1 MRLSLAFGLCTF
13 AFLAGCNPTT
23 VSDSADFGRFEG
35 DIVASWAENGRDMVL
50 RDTFRYVDSAN
61 REWTAPAGSVVNGAS
76 IPAAF
81 WSVIGG
87 PFEGKYRNASVV
99 HDVGC
104 DEMRQSWKDVHKMFY
119 EACRCG
125 GVDDSQ
131 AKMMYYAVYHFGPR
145 WEPMAETIVQSVD
158 AGNGQTVLQ
167 EVASQRMARID
178 PPPPTAEE
186 IQQVEAFVAEENPHP
201 EAIRELDRYQ
211 LHRRSGHG
219 DRRDRISSTSDRSR
233 DFASRWDNQERAVR
247 SYHRGSSRSGLQPA
261 TEDAVIAKVREHVE
275 QQTGELRPAVY
286 TVEPGRDAYR
296 VSVQYVHEDEQGQV
310 VADEGGL
317 STALVSGEG
326 KLIEFV
332 NGR

>member
-1 MRLSLAFGLCTF
+1 MRKPLALGLCAF
-13 AFLAGCNPTT
+13 ALLAGCNPAT
-23 VSDSADFGRFEG
+23 VSDSSDFGHFEG
-35 DIVASWAENGRDMVL
+35 DIVATWAENGRDMVL

-61 REWTAPAGSVVNGAS
+61 REWIAPAGSVVNGAS

-104 DEMRQSWKDVHKMFY
+104 DEMRQSWEDVHKMFY
-119 EACRCG
+119 DACRCG
-125 GVDDSQ
+125 GVDDSK

-145 WEPMAETIVQSVD
+145 WEPITATVVQNVD

-167 EVASQRMARID
+167 EVATQRMARID

-186 IQQVEAFVAEENPHP
+186 IQQVEAFVTEENPPP
-201 EAIRELDRYQ
+201 ETIRELDRDE
-211 LHRRSGHG
+211 LHRRRGHG
-219 DRRDRISSTSDRSR
+219 DRGSRMSTTSDRSR
-233 DFASRWDNQERAVR
+233 DFASRWDNQERTQR
-247 SYHRGSSRSGLQPA
+247 SHHRGNRRSGLQPS

-275 QQTGELRPAVY
+275 QQSGELRPAVY
-286 TVEPGRDAYR
+286 TVQTGRDAYH

-310 VADEGGL
+310 VADEGGI
-317 STALVSGEG
+317 STAIVSGEG
-326 KLIEFV
+326 KLVEFIS
-332 NGR
+332 GQ